1 MSTPTI
7 ILPRGTENWIFG
19 AISRDL
25 MNLHGGRILYF
36 PTRKKHLIS
45 RFKYKFFKPRGT
57 LIILHQDVLIKI
69 VGSKK
74 NLFNCNIVLF
84 YTHQGSYQAHEL
96 RNLQLLKEAK
106 KIIVCS
112 SEIKKFLIKNIGSVY
127 ENRIKVVIGGADI
140 SQFKPTNF
148 NRKLTNVLFVSRLT
162 GRKRPDLILRT
173 VQDNPEYFFTLHGK
187 DWLGSIFL
195 DEMKL
200 LPNFKYIDF
209 DFQKANEIYNE
220 CHIFMSLSDI
230 EGAPMPAL
238 EALAAGC
245 KIILTDTGFAKELI
259 NISES
264 VVVIPVNPTSEEI
277 KASLR
282 AIKELPYPHA
292 NVGENFNYTN
302 FLKEFT

>member
-1 MSTPTI
+1 MPCPTI
-7 ILPRGTENWIFG
+7 ILPRGSENWIFG

-25 MNLHGGRILYF
+25 RNLHGGRILYF
-36 PTRKKHLIS
+36 PTRKKQLIT

-57 LIILHQDVLIKI
+57 LIILHQDILIKI
-69 VGSKK
+69 VNQK
-74 NLFNCNIVLF
+74 NISNCNIVLF
-84 YTHQGSYQAHEL
+84 FTHQNSFQVHEL
-96 RNLQLLKEAK
+96 RNLQLLKIAN

-112 SEIKKFLIKNIGSVY
+112 SEIKNFLIKHIDSVY
-127 ENRIKVVIGGADI
+127 ENKIKVVIGGADI
-140 SQFKPTNF
+140 SQFKPVKL
-148 NRKLTNVLFVSRLT
+148 NRKPNNVLFVCRLT

-173 VQDNPEYFFTLHGK
+173 VKDNPEYFFTLHGK
-187 DWLGSIFL
+187 DWFGSKFL
-195 DEMKL
+195 DEMLL

-245 KIILTDTGFAKELI
+245 KIILTDTGFAKELV

-277 KASLR
+277 KASLQ

-292 NVGENFNYTN
+292 NVGESFNYIN

>member
-57 LIILHQDVLIKI
+57 LIILHQDILIKI

-112 SEIKKFLIKNIGSVY
+112 SEIKKFLIKNINSVY

-259 NISES
+259 KISES